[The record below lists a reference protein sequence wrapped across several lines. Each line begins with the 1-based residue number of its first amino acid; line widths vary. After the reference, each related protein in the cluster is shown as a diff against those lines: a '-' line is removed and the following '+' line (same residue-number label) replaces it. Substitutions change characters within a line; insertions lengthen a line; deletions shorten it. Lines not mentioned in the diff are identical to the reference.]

1 MACLVEV
8 KKENS
13 SSPAHWLEYYWI
25 IVSCKRDYETRSLL
39 VKIVVNS
46 FEKKIIIYSRKE
58 EGRRER
64 EKRERWEQ
72 RLSTVK
78 QKDLPIIGQPI
89 QSIITKTRWHG
100 TIGGLV
106 KYIWK
111 LLLSRF
117 LNSHRTRLCKYSVT
131 QQKAATVPCSFN
143 QETLS
148 LRTPGHSVIHWNRII
163 KYLKKKTW
171 DGK

>member
-1 MACLVEV
+1 MARILLNKSQFQKGFWNQKSFSKNCGKLFWEENHYLL
-8 KKENS
+8 KE
-13 SSPAHWLEYYWI
+13 
-25 IVSCKRDYETRSLL
+25 RR
-39 VKIVVNS
+39 
-46 FEKKIIIYSRKE
+46 R
-58 EGRRER
+58 GRER
-64 EKRERWEQ
+64 EREQ
-72 RLSTVK
+72 GLSTVK

-148 LRTPGHSVIHWNRII
+148 LRTPGHSVIHSNRII
-163 KYLKKKTW
+163 KFLKKKTC